1 MCQGYY
7 NISSM
12 KVIDVLTRC
21 EYNDLSKSIFH
32 LIIKQDILFD
42 DVDELEG
49 NEYKWDGKNLLVVT
63 SDTIYLVN
71 EETNESTV
79 IFCK

>member
-1 MCQGYY
+1 
-7 NISSM
+7 M

-21 EYNDLSKSIFH
+21 EYNDISKSIFH

-42 DVDELEG
+42 DVDDLEG
-49 NEYKWDGKNLLVVT
+49 NEYKVDEETLLVVT
-63 SDTIYLVN
+63 TDTIDLIN
-71 EETNESTV
+71 EKTNKNTI

>member
-1 MCQGYY
+1 
-7 NISSM
+7 M
-12 KVIDVLTRC
+12 KVIDVLTKC
-21 EYNDLSKSIFH
+21 EYNDLSKSIFN

-49 NEYKWDGKNLLVVT
+49 NEYKVDEKTLLVVT
-63 SDTIYLVN
+63 TDTIDLIN
-71 EETNESTV
+71 EETNENTI